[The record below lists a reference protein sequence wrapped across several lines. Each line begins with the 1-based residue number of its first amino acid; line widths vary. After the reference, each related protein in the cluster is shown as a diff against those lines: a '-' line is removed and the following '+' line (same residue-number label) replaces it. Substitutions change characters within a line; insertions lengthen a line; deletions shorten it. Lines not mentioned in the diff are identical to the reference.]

1 MIENTFNNISLIVIV
16 SFIESIG
23 AYAYSVFV
31 VAEVEV
37 LLVAEVEEL
46 WSHYIL
52 CFHLSTHTIG

>member
-31 VAEVEV
+31 VAEVE
-37 LLVAEVEEL
+37 EL
-46 WSHYIL
+46 WSH
-52 CFHLSTHTIG
+52 